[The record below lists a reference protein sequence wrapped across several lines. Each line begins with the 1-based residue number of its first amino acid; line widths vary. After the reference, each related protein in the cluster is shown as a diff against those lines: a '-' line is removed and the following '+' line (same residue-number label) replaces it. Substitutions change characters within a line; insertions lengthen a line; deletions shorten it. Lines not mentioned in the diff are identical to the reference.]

1 MKDGPAIARIA
12 ALIGDPA
19 RANMLTAL
27 TGGAALTASELTLE
41 AGVTK
46 QTASSHLGKL
56 ADAGLLTIEKQG
68 RHRYYRLADDDV
80 AQLLERLM
88 GLAARGAPSRVRPGP
103 KEPALRH
110 ARVCYDHLA
119 GDLGVAL
126 YDGLLAQRIV
136 ALKEGAPRITKS
148 GEEALAGFGID
159 MAALARSARP
169 LCRVCLDW
177 SVRRHHMAGALGSA
191 LLERFIQLGWAR
203 RRRDSRIV
211 DFSPTGESGLR
222 RRFCL

>member
-1 MKDGPAIARIA
+1 MKHGPGIARIA

-46 QTASSHLGKL
+46 QTASSHLAKL
-56 ADAGLLTIEKQG
+56 ADAGLLSIEKQG

-80 AQLLERLM
+80 AQLLEQLM
-88 GLAARGAPSRVRPGP
+88 GFAAKGRPTRVRPGP

-126 YDGLLAQRIV
+126 YDGLVAQRIV
-136 ALKEGAPRITKS
+136 SVKGGAPRVTRS

-159 MAALARSARP
+159 VVGLARGPRP
-169 LCRVCLDW
+169 LCRACLDW
-177 SVRRHHMAGALGSA
+177 SVRRHHLAGALGSA
-191 LLERFIQLGWAR
+191 LLDRFIQLGWAR

-222 RRFCL
+222 RRFGL